1 MTSLA
6 LTLTQPGLD
15 GRGDLYSAKMVRVE
29 EAQVMVQTGN
39 EQLLNAEDDEASC
52 LKELIRRGR
61 DGDIQAFEAIYRRF
75 KIPLFN
81 IAFRHTYDRQVSED
95 LLQDVFIKVFTHFRE
110 VREEK
115 TFVGWLYR
123 IAVNTCYSYLR
134 QKRSEAQKTTSLSEV
149 EAGIGETVSERDI
162 ALKKSL
168 DDAIKGL
175 PGKLK
180 AVFLLHD
187 VQGFKH
193 EEIAG
198 MMSWSVGTSKSQ
210 LFKAR
215 MKVRQFLEKKKAL

>member
-1 MTSLA
+1 MISLA

-15 GRGDLYSAKMVRVE
+15 GRGDLCSVRIVRVE
-29 EAQVMVQTGN
+29 EAQVMVQPGN
-39 EQLLNAEDDEASC
+39 EKLLNIEDDEASC

-61 DGDIQAFEAIYRRF
+61 DGDIQAFEAIYQRF

-81 IAFRHTYDRQVSED
+81 IAFRYTYDRQVSED
-95 LLQDVFIKVFTHFRE
+95 LLQDVFIKVFTHLRE

-134 QKRSEAQKTTSLSEV
+134 QKKSEAQKTISLDEV
-149 EAGIGETVSERDI
+149 EAEISGTISESDVV
-162 ALKKSL
+162 LKKSL

-175 PGKLK
+175 SEKLK

-193 EEIAG
+193 EEIAR
-198 MMSWSVGTSKSQ
+198 MMGWAVGTSKSE

-215 MKVRQFLEKKKAL
+215 MKVRHHLEKRKAL

>member
-6 LTLTQPGLD
+6 LTMTRPGLD
-15 GRGDLYSAKMVRVE
+15 GRDDLCFAKMVRAE
-29 EAQVMVQTGN
+29 EAQVMVQPGN
-39 EQLLNAEDDEASC
+39 EQPLKKEDDDASC
-52 LKELIRRGR
+52 LKDLIRRGR
-61 DGDIQAFEAIYRRF
+61 DGDIQAVEAIYQRF

-81 IAFRHTYDRQVSED
+81 IAFRHTYDHQVSED
-95 LLQDVFIKVFTHFRE
+95 LLQDIFIKVFTHLHE

-134 QKRSEAQKTTSLSEV
+134 QKRSEAQKTISLSEV
-149 EAGIGETVSERDI
+149 EAGIGGTVSESDVI
-162 ALKKSL
+162 LKKSL
-168 DDAIKGL
+168 DDAVKDL

-180 AVFLLHD
+180 SVFLLHD

-198 MMSWSVGTSKSQ
+198 MMGWSVGTSKSQ

-215 MKVRQFLEKKKAL
+215 MKVRHHLEKKKVL